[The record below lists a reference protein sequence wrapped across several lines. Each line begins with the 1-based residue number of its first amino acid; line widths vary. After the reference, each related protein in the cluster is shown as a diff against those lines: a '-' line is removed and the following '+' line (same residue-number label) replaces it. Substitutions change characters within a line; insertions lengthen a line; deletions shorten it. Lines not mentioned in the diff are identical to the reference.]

1 MSLVLRSTALGIALV
16 CLVGCKLVDEQP
28 KGRSPLAPV
37 TPSPDQVTLEVFSA
51 PAPLEDPR
59 WAALW
64 SEVDEQSLSPELR
77 TRLAQNG
84 LRAGVIGA
92 RVPDALASLLKVTDE
107 RVSDEERTKVPLD
120 GKPSV
125 VMRLMQPSPGKR
137 HELILTGVRNRLS
150 LLRSAGGEVIGKTYS
165 QAEGRLAMHVFPQ
178 PGGQVRL
185 ELVPE
190 LHHGEPK
197 TQTRPSDGMFIWT
210 TERDKEVFAEL
221 KVDSVLAAG
230 EMLLITCL
238 DDRPGSIGH
247 HLFVQTD
254 GEAPLRTLWALR
266 VAQAGADR
274 AFVDWNAERP
284 APLTPDA
291 GDRK

>member
-1 MSLVLRSTALGIALV
+1 MSFVLRSMALWFALV
-16 CLVGCKLVDEQP
+16 GVSGCKLVNEQP

-64 SEVDEQSLSPELR
+64 SDVDEQSLSPELR
-77 TRLAQNG
+77 TRLARNG
-84 LRAGVIGA
+84 LRAGVMGA
-92 RVPDALASLLKVTDE
+92 RVPDALASLLKVTDQ
-107 RVSDEERTKVPLD
+107 RVADEDRTKVPLD
-120 GKPSV
+120 GKPGV

-137 HELILTGVRNRLS
+137 HELILTQVRDRLS
-150 LLRSAGGEVIGKTYS
+150 LLRSTGGEVIGKTYS

-178 PGGQVRL
+178 TGGQVRL

-221 KVDSVLAAG
+221 KIDATIAAG

-247 HLFVQTD
+247 HLFVQTG

-274 AFVDWNAERP
+274 AFVDWEQSNGARP
-284 APLTPDA
+284 EVP
-291 GDRK
+291 